1 MACKPF
7 AIVCDSTCDLPPEI
21 ISRLEVVCVPLG
33 VEIAGRVLMDGADRD
48 EAVALLGRRKSGHV
62 ELLSKERMVD
72 VYRRLIDE
80 GYNRIVTV
88 CSSLINTGSWS
99 AAEEAASELSDADHM
114 LRTVD
119 AGVSSVGLG
128 MVVER
133 LAMAREVGIQFEE
146 AIARSRAF
154 AREVRVLFI
163 PEASSPFMRG
173 NLRSRKS
180 GIMARASSLRLRVVG
195 ERTLFLQT
203 RGESTALARSTD
215 LSDLCG
221 HAAHAMSSISA
232 QEGEL
237 VYAAVGMVGSKTLR
251 ALEKPLDT
259 NEFCSTKLG
268 RGLVSPSIL
277 ASVGFDAAGVAFA
290 PRKAYLEAG
299 AGRSLPKGIVYPEL
313 AANTTN

>member
-33 VEIAGRVLMDGADRD
+33 VEIAGRVLMDGAGRD

-237 VYAAVGMVGSKTLR
+237 VYAVVGMVGSKTLR

>member
-1 MACKPF
+1 M
-7 AIVCDSTCDLPPEI
+7 
-21 ISRLEVVCVPLG
+21 CVPLG

-48 EAVALLGRRKSGHV
+48 EAVALLGRRKQARV
-62 ELLSKERMVD
+62 VLLSKERMVD

-80 GYNRIVTV
+80 GYDRIVTV
-88 CSSLINTGSWS
+88 CSSLMNTGSWN
-99 AAEEAASELSDADHM
+99 AAEEAASELSDAEVT

-133 LAMAREVGIQFEE
+133 LAMAREHGIEFED
-146 AIARSRAF
+146 ALARARAF
-154 AREVRVLFI
+154 AREVRILFI
-163 PEASSPFMRG
+163 PEASSVFMRG
-173 NLRSRKS
+173 NLRSRKN
-180 GIMARASSLRLRVVG
+180 GIMAKASSLRLRVIG

-221 HAAHAMSSISA
+221 RAAHAMSSISS

-237 VYAAVGMVGSKTLR
+237 VYAVIGMGGSKALR

-259 NEFCSTKLG
+259 NEFCSMRLG
-268 RGLVSPSIL
+268 RGLIAPSIL

-299 AGRSLPKGIVYPEL
+299 AGGFLPKGIIYPEL
-313 AANTTN
+313 ATNTTE

>member
-1 MACKPF
+1 M
-7 AIVCDSTCDLPPEI
+7 
-21 ISRLEVVCVPLG
+21 CVPLG
-33 VEIAGRVLMDGADRD
+33 VEIAGRVLMDCADRD

-80 GYNRIVTV
+80 GYDRIVTV
-88 CSSLINTGSWS
+88 CSSLINTGSWN

-237 VYAAVGMVGSKTLR
+237 VYAVVGMVGSKTLR

>member
-33 VEIAGRVLMDGADRD
+33 VEIAGRVLMDCADRD

-80 GYNRIVTV
+80 GYDRIVTV

-237 VYAAVGMVGSKTLR
+237 VYAVVGMVGSKTLR
-251 ALEKPLDT
+251 AFEKPLDT

>member
-1 MACKPF
+1 M
-7 AIVCDSTCDLPPEI
+7 
-21 ISRLEVVCVPLG
+21 CVPLG
-33 VEIAGRVLMDGADRD
+33 VEIAGRVLMDCADRD

-237 VYAAVGMVGSKTLR
+237 VYAVVGMVGSKTLR

>member
-1 MACKPF
+1 M
-7 AIVCDSTCDLPPEI
+7 
-21 ISRLEVVCVPLG
+21 CVPLG
-33 VEIAGRVLMDGADRD
+33 VEITGRVLMDGAGRD

-237 VYAAVGMVGSKTLR
+237 VYAVVGMVGSKTLR